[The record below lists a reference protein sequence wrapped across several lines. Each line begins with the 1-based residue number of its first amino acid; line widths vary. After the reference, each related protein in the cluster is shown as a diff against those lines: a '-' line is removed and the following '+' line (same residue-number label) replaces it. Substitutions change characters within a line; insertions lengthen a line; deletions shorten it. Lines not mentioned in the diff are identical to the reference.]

1 MLQITEAAEFVIQQ
15 IREQNDVPGSAALR
29 IAPVETPGGGVGV
42 GFAFT
47 EGPEDGDQTV
57 SEREGFR
64 VYISPELADAF
75 DNAALEANQS
85 DEGFEL
91 ELRTQADLHD
101 HGHDH
106 VHDHGNHQQPPT

>member
-1 MLQITEAAEFVIQQ
+1 MLQITEAAEFAIKQ

-29 IAPVETPGGGVGV
+29 IAAVETPGGGVGV

-47 EGPEDGDQTV
+47 DGPEEGDQAV

-64 VYISPELADAF
+64 VYISPDLAAAF

-85 DEGFEL
+85 EEGFEL